1 MTLNYR
7 EYPIRPVAV
16 VSVLIKSGSK
26 VLLIKRRFDP
36 CSGKWSI
43 PGGLIE
49 LGETVREAA
58 LREVYEE
65 TGLKVELDRL
75 LNVVDYIEVDERGA
89 IRFHYILICF
99 LAHVNGTPSVKPS
112 EEVADT
118 LWVEESEVLNY
129 DITHSLRMILSKMQ
143 STV

>member
-1 MTLNYR
+1 MSSNCR
-7 EYPIRPVAV
+7 EYPIRPIAA

-26 VLLIKRRFDP
+26 ILLIKRRFDP
-36 CSGKWSI
+36 GSGKWSI

-65 TGLKVELDRL
+65 TGLTVNLDKL
-75 LNVVDYIEVDERGA
+75 LNVIDYIEVDEKGA

-99 LAHVNGTPSVKPS
+99 SAYINGTFSIKPS
-112 EEVADT
+112 EEVADFI
-118 LWVEESEVLNY
+118 WVEESDVLNY
-129 DITHSLRMILSKMQ
+129 DITDSLRKLLAGR
-143 STV
+143 

>member
-1 MTLNYR
+1 MSLDCR
-7 EYPIRPVAV
+7 EYPARPVAA
-16 VSVLIKSGSK
+16 VSVLIKSGGK

-36 CSGKWSI
+36 GSSKWSV

-65 TGLKVELDRL
+65 TGLTVRLDKL
-75 LNVVDYIEVDERGA
+75 LNVVDYIEMDEKGA

-99 LAHVNGTPSVKPS
+99 SAYVNGAFSINPS
-112 EEVADT
+112 EEVAAVI
-118 LWVEESEVLNY
+118 WVEESEVLSY
-129 DITHSLRMILSKMQ
+129 DITDSLRKLLSVK
-143 STV
+143 